1 MNDTQSVA
9 SAAFDSQSLNDLK
22 RQAGNDPNGK
32 ALQVAKQVEGMFVQM
47 MLKSMRQ
54 ALPQDGLLSTE
65 QSRMFTSM
73 YDQQIAQEM
82 GNKGLGLAD
91 VIVKQMMPAQAPDEK
106 AGTVPMPFDRSVVIN
121 TLLPRQLEQMQ
132 TQMLQMVQRAVPK
145 LPQPTESAPLSGDS
159 SDFIAKLTQ
168 PAQLASQQT
177 GIPHQLILA
186 QAALESGWGKRQI
199 LTEDGK
205 PSYNLF
211 GIKATGSWQGKTTE
225 ITTTEYENGVAKKVK
240 AAFRVYDSYLDAL
253 TDYANLLSNNS
264 RYAKVTTAKT
274 AEEGAHAL
282 QEAGY
287 ATDPK
292 YAKKLVGMIQQFKN
306 LGEKVAKAYGNDIGD
321 LF

>member
-106 AGTVPMPFDRSVVIN
+106 AGTVPMPLDRSVVIN

-186 QAALESGWGKRQI
+186 ALESGWGKRQI

-211 GIKATGSWQGKTTE
+211 GIKATSSWQGKTTE
-225 ITTTEYENGVAKKVK
+225 ITTTEYENGVAK
-240 AAFRVYDSYLDAL
+240 R
-253 TDYANLLSNNS
+253 
-264 RYAKVTTAKT
+264 
-274 AEEGAHAL
+274 
-282 QEAGY
+282 
-287 ATDPK
+287 
-292 YAKKLVGMIQQFKN
+292 
-306 LGEKVAKAYGNDIGD
+306 
-321 LF
+321 